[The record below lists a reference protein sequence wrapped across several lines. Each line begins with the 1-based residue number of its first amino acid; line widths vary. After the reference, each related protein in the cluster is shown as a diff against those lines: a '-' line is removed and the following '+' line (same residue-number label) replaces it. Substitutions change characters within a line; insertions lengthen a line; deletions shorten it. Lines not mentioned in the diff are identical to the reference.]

1 VSDSWT
7 LTRFFTPLAI
17 QAASQALS
25 YPLVAMVASRGPG
38 GPLNLAGLAQ
48 ANTVMFFLGM
58 IAISSVTTG
67 MVYAKTREGYQT
79 FQKVTLLTGLGVIV
93 VQGCLCIPV
102 LSHLLFGHLI
112 GLPPAIEQP
121 AYTTFV
127 ISIPLQFLFFMRIPY
142 FVVMYLGK
150 ATGMASLATIARILL
165 TALLSL
171 LFCILGCVGTVWAVV
186 CLTIPV
192 IMEVLISRIFA
203 APFLKSLKS
212 CPEKPPG
219 AKEIFNFNL
228 PLSVGGYFL
237 SASAI
242 ILASFIARAP
252 DPDRILPVYYLALGL
267 ANPVAFAATRLQTIV
282 LAFPPQSGKD
292 SRTFRFCLKA
302 GIVLGILPLIFVLP
316 GFAEFYFIR
325 LQKLNAQDLF
335 LVRVTV
341 MSLVFFPFSV
351 AMRAQSEGL
360 AAWLKK
366 PITVLTGHAMFMGTI
381 IAAGF
386 ALLYLETPGQ
396 FIGPLGLTLGSLAS
410 SVTMRFMLDR
420 GKESTIPVGQTTTSV
435 GQIR

>member
-1 VSDSWT
+1 MPNSWT
-7 LTRFFTPLAI
+7 LTRFFIPLAI

-102 LSHLLFGHLI
+102 LSHLLFGRLI
-112 GLPPAIEQP
+112 GLPPSIEQP

-171 LFCILGCVGTVWAVV
+171 LFSILGLVGPIWAVV

-192 IMEVLISRIFA
+192 IIEVLISRIFA
-203 APFLKSLKS
+203 APFLKSLES

-292 SRTFRFCLKA
+292 SRTFRFCLTA

-325 LQKLNAQDLF
+325 LQKLNAQDLL

-341 MSLVFFPFSV
+341 MALVFFPFSV

-381 IAAGF
+381 LATGF
-386 ALLYLETPGQ
+386 ALLYFGTPGQ

-410 SVTMRFMLDR
+410 SATMRYMLDR

>member
-1 VSDSWT
+1 
-7 LTRFFTPLAI
+7 
-17 QAASQALS
+17 
-25 YPLVAMVASRGPG
+25 
-38 GPLNLAGLAQ
+38 
-48 ANTVMFFLGM
+48 
-58 IAISSVTTG
+58 
-67 MVYAKTREGYQT
+67 
-79 FQKVTLLTGLGVIV
+79 
-93 VQGCLCIPV
+93 
-102 LSHLLFGHLI
+102 
-112 GLPPAIEQP
+112 
-121 AYTTFV
+121 
-127 ISIPLQFLFFMRIPY
+127 
-142 FVVMYLGK
+142 
-150 ATGMASLATIARILL
+150 
-165 TALLSL
+165 
-171 LFCILGCVGTVWAVV
+171 
-186 CLTIPV
+186 
-192 IMEVLISRIFA
+192 MEVLISRIFA